1 MNQELRAELM
11 QMDDYDQ
18 AVRAELAADGSLF
31 EGYHPRMAAVH
42 DAHAARLREIIAKFG
57 WPTESLVGADGAKA
71 AHRIAQ
77 HSINHPQF
85 MRECRELLDEASTKG
100 EVPRWQFAYID
111 DRIRVF
117 EGFLQRYGTQ
127 WRDGPAGLEPY
138 PIEDPEH
145 VAERR
150 AALGLP
156 SLDEL
161 RASMSAEPALDPE
174 AARRNQ
180 EKELAW
186 RRAVGWIS

>member
-1 MNQELRAELM
+1 
-11 QMDDYDQ
+11 MDEYDQ

-42 DAHAARLREIIAKFG
+42 DANAARLQAIIAKHG
-57 WPTESLVGADGAKA
+57 WPTESLVGEDGAKA

-77 HSINHPQF
+77 HSINHPEF
-85 MRECRELLDEASTKG
+85 MRECRQLLDDASTKG

-117 EGFLQRYGTQ
+117 EGFAQRYGTQ
-127 WRDGPAGLEPY
+127 WRDGPEGLEPY
-138 PIEDPEH
+138 PIEDPDRVDEL
-145 VAERR
+145 R

-161 RASMSAEPALDPE
+161 RASRPTERVLDPE

-180 EKELAW
+180 ELELKW
-186 RRAVGWIS
+186 RRSVGWTK